1 MILKFTFEYISESQ
15 LIYKI
20 ISRVLKENTL
30 EGKIIKNGDNLSLY
44 VSSKSEKKLIEFADL
59 LSRELPHSI
68 FLKNSSVVVVEEYP
82 NDVSYEPTTNGK
94 PKSSFCPQCLKKS
107 ILSYNPFIQCEV
119 CGYDIPEASLVLK
132 NFAKTIE
139 NDNKKI
145 FENIAFVIK
154 NGAIV
159 KVKTMN
165 GFVLLGMLTENNYKK
180 LTNGFTVLCV
190 DLASVY
196 KACDASE
203 AQALAIGSFEKPI
216 IRTFVTMG
224 FREQHPYIKDINI
237 DIKMSDD
244 LILELICQEL
254 KRVQID
260 YIFIA
265 PDDFD
270 EHPIELNF
278 DAKLEYITSPLHVS
292 ILNNKMNVV
301 LKGDRGILPYASKTY
316 GKIKPQLYAKTDLYT
331 SYTDE
336 SNIYILNNE
345 SVWVPNNVVLFKLQ
359 EENDTN
365 SIVFKACHGAFYSV
379 MYQNNLEKNTSI
391 GLYCSKKYS
400 NKIMINSPK
409 FGLID
414 YMSFSFEFNSVKEIF
429 EAIQKESKVAS
440 TLIKNFKDQY
450 GPKEDIVF
458 KKSQECGGE
467 IFAIWGA
474 IAIILGIYEGNDLC
488 EAGQKVIN
496 LAQDFRGGKGPRIDY
511 KTKAMSTREVID
523 VLWTIRTAM
532 SFKLT
537 DMDDLT
543 LCYGIVESFAEF
555 LSKQVDHISLEYDID
570 SVCIAGSL
578 FESFKLLEHSY
589 VNISKNHN
597 MYFNKELPIDE
608 VNLGFGIIHI
618 DTQK

>member
-44 VSSKSEKKLIEFADL
+44 VNSQNEKELLEFADL
-59 LSRELPHSI
+59 LSSQLPHSI
-68 FLKNSSVVVVEEYP
+68 FLKNSLVEVVEEYP
-82 NDVSYEPTTNGK
+82 DDICYEPDINAK
-94 PKSSFCPQCLKKS
+94 RKSSFCPQCLKKS
-107 ILSYNPFIQCEV
+107 ILSYNPFIQCEA
-119 CGYDIPEASLVLK
+119 CGYDVLEAPLVLK

-139 NDNKKI
+139 DDNKNI
-145 FENIAFVIK
+145 FESIAFVIK

-196 KACDASE
+196 KACDVSV
-203 AQALAIGSFEKPI
+203 AQALAIGSFEKPM
-216 IRTFVTMG
+216 IRTFVTMN

-237 DIKMSDD
+237 NIKMSDD

-254 KRVQID
+254 KKIQVD

-270 EHPIELNF
+270 KHPIELNF
-278 DAKLEYITSPLHVS
+278 NTKLEYITSPLYVS
-292 ILNNKMNVV
+292 VLNNKMNVI
-301 LKGDRGILPYASKTY
+301 LKGDRGILPYTSKTY

-331 SYTDE
+331 SYTDD

-345 SVWVPNNVVLFKLQ
+345 SVSIPNNVVLFKLQ
-359 EENDTN
+359 EENDAN

-379 MYQNNLEKNTSI
+379 IYQNNLEKNTSI

-414 YMSFSFEFNSVKEIF
+414 YMFFSFEFNSVKEIF
-429 EAIQKESKVAS
+429 EAIQKEGKVAS
-440 TLIKNFKDQY
+440 TLIKNFKDKY
-450 GPKEDIVF
+450 GSKEDIVF
-458 KKSQECGGE
+458 EKSQECGGE

-474 IAIILGIYEGNDLC
+474 IAIILGIYEGNDLY
-488 EAGQKVIN
+488 EAGQKVIK

-555 LSKQVDHISLEYDID
+555 LSKQVDHISSEYDID
-570 SVCIAGSL
+570 SVCVAGSL

-589 VNISKNHN
+589 VNISKNYN
-597 MYFNKELPIDE
+597 IYFNKELPVDE

-618 DTQK
+618 DTEK

>member
-1 MILKFTFEYISESQ
+1 MILKFSFEYTSTSQ
-15 LIYKI
+15 LVEKI
-20 ISRVLKENTL
+20 IARTLKESIL
-30 EGKIIKNGDNLSLY
+30 DGKIVKNGDNLSLY
-44 VSSKSEKKLIEFADL
+44 VDSENETKLVEFADL
-59 LSRELPHSI
+59 LSGELPYSI
-68 FLKNSSVVVVEEYP
+68 FIKNSSVVVVDEYP
-82 NDVSYEPTTNGK
+82 NDVSCETTTDIK

-107 ILSYNPFIQCEV
+107 ILSYDPFIQCEV
-119 CGYDIPEASLVLK
+119 CGYDVPKSPLIFK

-139 NDNKKI
+139 GDNRKI

-159 KVKTMN
+159 RVKTFN
-165 GFVLLGMLTENNYKK
+165 GFVLLGMFTENNYKK
-180 LTNGFTVLCV
+180 LLDGFIVLGV
-190 DLASVY
+190 DLASIY
-196 KACDASE
+196 KACDISE

-216 IRTFVTMG
+216 IRTFVTMD
-224 FREQHPYIKDINI
+224 FREQHPYIQDINI
-237 DIKMSDD
+237 NIKMSDD

-254 KRVQID
+254 KKIQID

-265 PDDFD
+265 PDDLKQ
-270 EHPIELNF
+270 HPIELDFWAN
-278 DAKLEYITSPLHVS
+278 LEYPTSPLYVNA
-292 ILNNKMNVV
+292 LNSKTNII

-379 MYQNNLEKNTSI
+379 VYQNNLEKNTSI

-440 TLIKNFKDQY
+440 TLIKNFKDKY
-450 GPKEDIVF
+450 DSKEDIVF
-458 KKSQECGGE
+458 KKPQECGGE

-511 KTKAMSTREVID
+511 KTKAMGAREVVD

-537 DMDDLT
+537 DIDDLT

-555 LSKQVDHISLEYDID
+555 LSKQIDHISLEYDID
-570 SVCIAGSL
+570 SVCVAGSL

-597 MYFNKELPIDE
+597 IYFNKELPIDE